1 MTAATVSAR
10 LVATTLPLSLL
21 LALCTPAS
29 AEVYRCKNAAG
40 ATEFSDAP
48 CPKGSQGGSVEVKP
62 NVLDHSGAREQTL
75 KAENQRLQEQLAA
88 QPTGAAGTKTAAETP
103 RAVDS
108 FACKQAQRDLEVAA
122 SSIAKVPA
130 TLRTRQTAMY
140 AACGLREPD
149 RPTTNIRINN
159 GGDRPRPGLLQRP

>member
-1 MTAATVSAR
+1 MTAATTAAR
-10 LVATTLPLSLL
+10 LVAAAVPLSLL

-29 AEVYRCKNAAG
+29 AEVYRCTNAAG

-88 QPTGAAGTKTAAETP
+88 QPAGAAGTKTAADAP
-103 RAVDS
+103 RVDS

-122 SSIAKVPA
+122 SSIEKVPA

-159 GGDRPRPGLLQRP
+159 GGDRPRPTVVQRP